1 MIIRDIVDPPTRN
14 KNANDCCESPDA
26 KNLSVI
32 ARHSVGGIAF
42 LKFVSVF
49 LILGQTRV
57 NK

>member
-1 MIIRDIVDPPTRN
+1 MVIRDIFNLPIRN
-14 KNANDCCESPDA
+14 KNANDCCDSPDA

-32 ARHSVGGIAF
+32 ARRSAGGIAF
-42 LKFVSVF
+42 LKFVSFF